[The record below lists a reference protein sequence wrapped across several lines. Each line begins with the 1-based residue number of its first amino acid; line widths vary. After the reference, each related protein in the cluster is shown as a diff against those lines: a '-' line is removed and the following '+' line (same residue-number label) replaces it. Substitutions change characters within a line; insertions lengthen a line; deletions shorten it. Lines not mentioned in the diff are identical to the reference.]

1 MKKFRLITQILFFV
15 VFFVLLVMTEY
26 GGTNEIPY
34 PVRLFLDF
42 DPLLLIS
49 TLFASHGIWTGVPGA
64 FFLSLFVVVLTLFLG
79 RVYCGWVCPLGSIH
93 HFIGYLS
100 SKKGLR
106 KPENRQGPRG
116 YQLKY
121 LILIFLLAS
130 ALLTVNL
137 SGILDPLSLL
147 VRSFALSINPVL
159 NYLVRAV
166 FDSLYF
172 LDVKAV
178 TAVSEPVYTLFKKL
192 YLSFAQPHFA
202 QAFFIG
208 LLFFGILFLNLF
220 KDRFWCRFLCPLGA
234 LLGLVARFS
243 FIEMKFSKDCR
254 HCGEC
259 ASVCQ
264 GARMESKEIRWKPS
278 ECLVCYCCE
287 GKCREGLSGFGFR
300 LPWKRKNISG
310 INLERRHLLTA
321 AGLGVLTVPLLKI
334 NPAMA
339 LPSERLVRPPGAVD
353 EKRFL
358 ERCIRCGECMKV
370 CLTNGLQPTLFE
382 AGLEG
387 IWTPVLVSRLGYCE
401 YYCTLCGQ
409 VCPTGAIEELDM
421 EKKVKVRIGLAFID
435 KNRCLPY
442 ALDKP
447 CIVCEEV
454 CPTPKKAIWFRD
466 QKIIDKEGRERVLK
480 QPVVDPDLCIGCGIC
495 ENKCPIVDKPAI
507 VVTSIGESR
516 SKTNQLPLFPDKEIF
531 GKNPY

>member
-1 MKKFRLITQILFFV
+1 M
-15 VFFVLLVMTEY
+15 E
-26 GGTNEIPY
+26 NE
-34 PVRLFLDF
+34 
-42 DPLLLIS
+42 
-49 TLFASHGIWTGVPGA
+49 
-64 FFLSLFVVVLTLFLG
+64 
-79 RVYCGWVCPLGSIH
+79 
-93 HFIGYLS
+93 
-100 SKKGLR
+100 
-106 KPENRQGPRG
+106 
-116 YQLKY
+116 
-121 LILIFLLAS
+121 
-130 ALLTVNL
+130 
-137 SGILDPLSLL
+137 
-147 VRSFALSINPVL
+147 
-159 NYLVRAV
+159 
-166 FDSLYF
+166 
-172 LDVKAV
+172 
-178 TAVSEPVYTLFKKL
+178 
-192 YLSFAQPHFA
+192 
-202 QAFFIG
+202 
-208 LLFFGILFLNLF
+208 
-220 KDRFWCRFLCPLGA
+220 
-234 LLGLVARFS
+234 
-243 FIEMKFSKDCR
+243 
-254 HCGEC
+254 
-259 ASVCQ
+259 
-264 GARMESKEIRWKPS
+264 EIRWKPS

-287 GKCREGLSGFGFR
+287 GKCEEGLTGFRFR
-300 LPWKRKNISG
+300 LPWKRERISG
-310 INLERRHLLTA
+310 IDLERRHLLTT
-321 AGLGVLTVPLLKI
+321 AGLGVLTVPLLRI
-334 NPAMA
+334 NPARA

-409 VCPTGAIEELDM
+409 VCPTGAIEELDT

-454 CPTPKKAIWFRD
+454 CPTPKKAIWFRN
-466 QKIIDKEGRERVLK
+466 QKIVDREGRERVLK